1 MLQTL
6 KISNFALIEKQTLSF
21 NKGLNIISGETGSGK
36 SMILDALS
44 IVFGSRWHPKLF
56 YYPTKKCV
64 LEARYILK
72 SEALKPFFDENDL
85 DFDREVF
92 VRREALPSG
101 KNRMFI
107 NDTPVKINTLKQLG
121 DQLLSIHSQHQ
132 NLDLSN
138 SAFQLNLLDSF
149 ILDGQSKS
157 YQKDL
162 ETYSKYYSQYQ
173 AEREELLVLEDQLK
187 TQQLEKD
194 YQNFLLN
201 ELKAIPL
208 DNINVEEL
216 EERVQ
221 LIENHDKIKMII
233 QEITLGQDQG
243 TSPSAA
249 LERWNVQCKEL
260 SEFSPKFKEW
270 SDRIYDLLTELNDLT
285 YEIESF
291 ELDESHSPNELDEIH
306 STLFEIEK
314 LQNKHNVGS
323 LEDLIEIRDRLN
335 NQHVEG
341 EFLEE
346 NIEKLKQKIQ
356 ETTNK
361 LSDCAEVIHKKREKY
376 APKLS
381 KKIEL
386 ALVELAMPNAKLVFQ
401 IDQVETFGL
410 HGRDKI
416 DLLFSANKGF
426 EPKSIK
432 NAASGG
438 EFARLSLVLQ
448 SILNIHNEGAVIV
461 LDEIDTGVSGE
472 VAHKMGL
479 MMKTMSE
486 NNPVLCISH
495 LAQVVSKGDKH
506 FKVAKNHL
514 SDKTSIHITELSHEE
529 RVKEVASLLSG
540 ENILES
546 SLATAREMILEQQA

>member
-21 NKGLNIISGETGSGK
+21 DKGLNIISGETGSGK
-36 SMILDALS
+36 SMVLDALS

-72 SEALKPFFDENDL
+72 TDHLKAFFEINDL
-85 DFDREVF
+85 DFDYEIF

-107 NDTPVKINTLKQLG
+107 NDTPVKINVLKQLG
-121 DQLLSIHSQHQ
+121 DQLMSIHSQHQ

-138 SAFQLNLLDSF
+138 SGFQINLLDSF

-157 YQKDL
+157 YQKELD
-162 ETYSKYYSQYQ
+162 TYSKLYTEYTNQQ
-173 AEREELLVLEDQLK
+173 KELQTLVEQLK

-194 YQNFLLN
+194 YQNFLLT
-201 ELKAIPL
+201 ELKALPL
-208 DNINVEEL
+208 DTIDIVDL

-243 TSPSAA
+243 TSPSSA
-249 LERWNVQCKEL
+249 LERWNVQCQEL

-291 ELDESHSPNELDEIH
+291 ELDDSHSTSELDEIH

-314 LQNKHNVGS
+314 LKNKHNVTTVN
-323 LEDLIEIRDRLN
+323 ELIEIRDRLN
-335 NQHVEG
+335 NQQQEG

-346 NIEKLKQKIQ
+346 NIEKLKQTIEKTS
-356 ETTNK
+356 EK
-361 LSDCAEVIHKKREKY
+361 LTVGASVIHNKRVKY

-381 KKIEL
+381 KTIEVAL
-386 ALVELAMPNAKLVFQ
+386 AELAMPNAKLIFSLVQ
-401 IDQVETFGL
+401 TETFGPL
-410 HGRDKI
+410 GQDKV

-426 EPKSIK
+426 DPKSIK

-472 VAHKMGL
+472 VAHKMGQ
-479 MMKTMSE
+479 MMKAMSN

-506 FKVAKNHL
+506 FKVSKNHA
-514 SDKTSIHITELSHEE
+514 SDKTSINIKELNQDE
-529 RVKEVASLLSG
+529 RVTEVAALLSG

-546 SLATAREMILEQQA
+546 SLATAREMILG

>member
-1 MLQTL
+1 MLQTI

-21 NKGLNIISGETGSGK
+21 SKGLNIISGETGSGK
-36 SMILDALS
+36 SMVLDALS

-64 LEARYILK
+64 LEARYILN
-72 SEALKPFFDENDL
+72 SEVLKPFFDENDL

-107 NDTPVKINTLKQLG
+107 NDTPVKINTLKKLG
-121 DQLLSIHSQHQ
+121 DKLLSIHSQHQ

-138 SAFQLNLLDSF
+138 SNFQLNLLDSF

-162 ETYSKYYSQYQ
+162 NSYRKYYNQYLIQ
-173 AEREELLVLEDQLK
+173 QDELKVLKEQLK
-187 TQQLEKD
+187 TKQLEKD
-194 YQNFLLN
+194 YQNFLLT

-208 DNINVEEL
+208 DTLSIEEL
-216 EERVQ
+216 EERVL

-243 TSPSAA
+243 TSPSSA
-249 LERWNVQCKEL
+249 LERWNVQCSEL

-270 SDRIYDLLTELNDLT
+270 SNRIYDLLTELNDLT

-291 ELDESHSPNELDEIH
+291 ELDDTHSTSELDEIH
-306 STLFEIEK
+306 SVLFEVEK
-314 LQNKHNVGS
+314 LKNKHNVS
-323 LEDLIEIRDRLN
+323 ALTDLIEIRDRLN
-335 NQHVEG
+335 NQHLEG

-346 NIEKLKQKIQ
+346 NIEKLEGRIN
-356 ETTNK
+356 ETSLK
-361 LSDCAEVIHKKREKY
+361 LEELGLVIHKKRMKY
-376 APKLS
+376 APNLS
-381 KKIEL
+381 KKIES

-401 IDQVETFGL
+401 IHKMEMFGIQ
-410 HGRDKI
+410 GQDKI

-426 EPKSIK
+426 EPQSIK

-472 VAHKMGL
+472 VAHKMGQ
-479 MMKTMSE
+479 MMKTMSI

-506 FKVAKNHL
+506 FKVSKNHKA
-514 SDKTSIHITELSHEE
+514 DKTSIQISELSYDE

-540 ENILES
+540 ENILDS
-546 SLATAREMILEQQA
+546 SLATAKEMILEQ

>member
-36 SMILDALS
+36 SMVLDALS

-72 SEALKPFFDENDL
+72 TDHLKSFFDANDL
-85 DFDREVF
+85 DFDREIF

-107 NDTPVKINTLKQLG
+107 NDTPVKINVLKQLG

-138 SAFQLNLLDSF
+138 SGFQINLLDSF

-157 YQKDL
+157 YQKEL
-162 ETYSKYYSQYQ
+162 KTYSSFYNQFI
-173 AEREELLVLEDQLK
+173 EEQKELQVLEEQLK

-201 ELKAIPL
+201 ELKTLPL
-208 DNINVEEL
+208 DTIDIEDL

-243 TSPSAA
+243 TSPSSA
-249 LERWNVQCKEL
+249 LERWNVQCQEL

-291 ELDESHSPNELDEIH
+291 ELDDGHSTGELNEIN
-306 STLFEIEK
+306 STLFELEK
-314 LQNKHNVGS
+314 LKNKHNVT
-323 LEDLIEIRDRLN
+323 EVRALIEIRDRLN
-335 NQHVEG
+335 NQQEEG

-346 NIEKLKQKIQ
+346 NIEKLKQCIQ
-356 ETTNK
+356 STLKK
-361 LSDCAEVIHKKREKY
+361 LSEYGTIIHNKRSKY

-381 KKIEL
+381 KTIEL
-386 ALVELAMPNAKLVFQ
+386 ALAELAMPNAKLIFSLEQ
-401 IDQVETFGL
+401 TDNFGAL
-410 HGRDKI
+410 GQDKV

-432 NAASGG
+432 NTASGG

-472 VAHKMGL
+472 VAHKMGQ
-479 MMKTMSE
+479 MMKAMSS

-506 FKVAKNHL
+506 FKVSKNHT
-514 SDKTSIHITELSHEE
+514 SDKTSININELTHDE
-529 RVKEVASLLSG
+529 RVTEVAALLSG

-546 SLATAREMILEQQA
+546 SLATAREMILG

>member
-21 NKGLNIISGETGSGK
+21 DKGLNIISGETGSGK
-36 SMILDALS
+36 SMVLDALS

-72 SEALKPFFDENDL
+72 TDHLKPFFDANDL
-85 DFDREVF
+85 DFDQEVF

-107 NDTPVKINTLKQLG
+107 NDTPVKINVLKQLG

-138 SAFQLNLLDSF
+138 SGFQINLLDSF

-157 YQKDL
+157 FQKDL
-162 ETYSKYYSQYQ
+162 NTYSSYYTQYTEQ
-173 AEREELLVLEDQLK
+173 QKELQVLEDQLK

-194 YQNFLLN
+194 YQNFLLS
-201 ELKAIPL
+201 ELKTIPL
-208 DNINVEEL
+208 DTLDVEEL

-221 LIENHDKIKMII
+221 LIENHDKIKQII
-233 QEITLGQDQG
+233 QEITLGNDQG
-243 TSPSAA
+243 TSPSSA
-249 LERWNVQCKEL
+249 LERWNVQCQEL

-291 ELDESHSPNELDEIH
+291 ELDENHSTSELDEIH
-306 STLFEIEK
+306 STLFEVEK
-314 LQNKHNVGS
+314 LKNKHNVADIS
-323 LEDLIEIRDRLN
+323 ELIEIRDRLN
-335 NQHVEG
+335 NQQQEG

-346 NIEKLKQKIQ
+346 NIEKLKTNIKQ
-356 ETTNK
+356 TTEK
-361 LSDCAEVIHKKREKY
+361 LKECATVINSKRIKY

-381 KKIEL
+381 KTIESAL
-386 ALVELAMPNAKLVFQ
+386 AELAMPNAKLIFD
-401 IDQVETFGL
+401 ITKTETFGVL
-410 HGRDKI
+410 GQDKV

-432 NAASGG
+432 NTASGG

-472 VAHKMGL
+472 VAHKMGQ
-479 MMKTMSE
+479 MMKIMSE

-506 FKVAKNHL
+506 FKVSKNHA
-514 SDKTSIHITELSHEE
+514 SDKTSINIKELSEEE
-529 RVKEVASLLSG
+529 RVTEVAALLSG

-546 SLATAREMILEQQA
+546 SLATAREMILG

>member
-72 SEALKPFFDENDL
+72 SEALKPFFDEHDL
-85 DFDREVF
+85 DFDQEVF

-121 DQLLSIHSQHQ
+121 DQLVSIHSQHQ

-162 ETYSKYYSQYQ
+162 DTYSKYYKQYLL
-173 AEREELLVLEDQLK
+173 EKEELQVLQEQLK

-194 YQNFLLN
+194 YQNFLLE
-201 ELKAIPL
+201 ELKTIDLNAV
-208 DNINVEEL
+208 NVEEL

-221 LIENHDKIKMII
+221 LIENHDKIKTII
-233 QEITLGQDQG
+233 QEITLGQDHG
-243 TSPSAA
+243 TSPSSA
-249 LERWNVQCKEL
+249 LERWNVQCQEL

-270 SDRIYDLLTELNDLT
+270 SNRIYDLLTELNDLT

-291 ELDESHSPNELDEIH
+291 ELDETHSTSELDEIH
-306 STLFEIEK
+306 RILFEIEK
-314 LQNKHNVGS
+314 LKNKHNVGS
-323 LEDLIEIRDRLN
+323 LQELIEIRDRLN
-335 NQHVEG
+335 SQHVEG

-346 NIEKLKQKIQ
+346 NIEKLKNKINLTQ
-356 ETTNK
+356 GK
-361 LSDCAEVIHKKREKY
+361 LVENAQIIHLKREKFS
-376 APKLS
+376 PKLS
-381 KKIEL
+381 KKIES
-386 ALVELAMPNAKLVFQ
+386 ALVDLAMPNAKLVFK
-401 IDQVETFGL
+401 IDTVDSFGVN
-410 HGRDKI
+410 GCDKV

-426 EPKSIK
+426 DPKSIK

-479 MMKTMSE
+479 MMKAMSK

-495 LAQVVSKGDKH
+495 LAQVVSKGDIH

-514 SDKTSIHITELSHEE
+514 SDKTSIHITALSHDE

-546 SLATAREMILEQQA
+546 SLATAREMILEQ

>member
-72 SEALKPFFDENDL
+72 SEALKPFFDEHDL
-85 DFDREVF
+85 DFDQEVF

-121 DQLLSIHSQHQ
+121 DQLVSIHSQHQ

-162 ETYSKYYSQYQ
+162 DTYSKYYKQYLL
-173 AEREELLVLEDQLK
+173 EKEELQVLQEQLK

-194 YQNFLLN
+194 YQNFLLE
-201 ELKAIPL
+201 ELKTIDL
-208 DNINVEEL
+208 DAVNVEEL

-221 LIENHDKIKMII
+221 LIENHDKIKTII
-233 QEITLGQDQG
+233 QEITLGQDHG
-243 TSPSAA
+243 TSPSSA
-249 LERWNVQCKEL
+249 LERWNVQCQEL

-270 SDRIYDLLTELNDLT
+270 SNRIYDLLTELNDLT

-291 ELDESHSPNELDEIH
+291 ELDETHSTSELDEIH
-306 STLFEIEK
+306 RILFEIEK
-314 LQNKHNVGS
+314 LKNKHNVGS
-323 LEDLIEIRDRLN
+323 LQELIEIRDRLN
-335 NQHVEG
+335 SQHVEG

-346 NIEKLKQKIQ
+346 NIEKLKNKINLTQ
-356 ETTNK
+356 GK
-361 LSDCAEVIHKKREKY
+361 LVENAQIIHLKREKFS
-376 APKLS
+376 PKLS
-381 KKIEL
+381 KKIES
-386 ALVELAMPNAKLVFQ
+386 ALVDLAMPNAKLVFK
-401 IDQVETFGL
+401 IDTVDSFGVN
-410 HGRDKI
+410 GCDKV

-426 EPKSIK
+426 DPKSIK

-479 MMKTMSE
+479 MMKAMSK

-495 LAQVVSKGDKH
+495 LAQVVSKGDIH

-514 SDKTSIHITELSHEE
+514 SDKTSIHITALSHDE

-546 SLATAREMILEQQA
+546 SLATAREMILEQ

>member
-21 NKGLNIISGETGSGK
+21 DKGLNIISGETGSGK
-36 SMILDALS
+36 SMVLDALS

-72 SEALKPFFDENDL
+72 TDGLKPFFDENDL

-107 NDTPVKINTLKQLG
+107 NDTPVKINVLKQLG

-138 SAFQLNLLDSF
+138 SSFQLNLLDSF

-157 YQKDL
+157 FQKEL
-162 ETYSKYYSQYQ
+162 QTYSKYYQLYL
-173 AEREELLVLEDQLK
+173 EEKEELQILEEQLK

-194 YQNFLLN
+194 YQNFLLT
-201 ELKAIPL
+201 ELKALPL
-208 DNINVEEL
+208 DNLDVQEL

-221 LIENHDKIKMII
+221 LIENHDKIKTII

-243 TSPSAA
+243 TSPSSA
-249 LERWNVQCKEL
+249 LERWNVQCQEL

-270 SDRIYDLLTELNDLT
+270 SNRIYDLLTELNDLT

-291 ELDESHSPNELDEIH
+291 ELDESHSTSELDEIH
-306 STLFEIEK
+306 STLFEVEK
-314 LQNKHNVGS
+314 LKNKHNVA
-323 LEDLIEIRDRLN
+323 EIEELIEIRDRLN
-335 NQHVEG
+335 NQQQEG

-356 ETTNK
+356 ATVVK
-361 LSDCAEVIHKKREKY
+361 LSDCAKVIHDKRIKF

-381 KKIEL
+381 KTIEL
-386 ALVELAMPNAKLVFQ
+386 ALAELAMPNAKLIFN
-401 IDQVETFGL
+401 IEKTETFGAL
-410 HGRDKI
+410 GQDRI

-426 EPKSIK
+426 DPKSIK
-432 NAASGG
+432 NTASGG

-472 VAHKMGL
+472 VAHKMGQ

-506 FKVAKNHL
+506 FKVSKNHA
-514 SDKTSIHITELSHEE
+514 SDKTSIHIKELSEDE
-529 RVKEVASLLSG
+529 RITEVAGLLSG

-546 SLATAREMILEQQA
+546 SLATARDMILG

>member
-36 SMILDALS
+36 SMVLDALS

-72 SEALKPFFDENDL
+72 TDGLKSFFDANDL
-85 DFDREVF
+85 DFDQEVF

-107 NDTPVKINTLKQLG
+107 NDTPVKINVLKQLG

-138 SAFQLNLLDSF
+138 SSFQLSLLDSF
-149 ILDGQSKS
+149 ILDGRSKS
-157 YQKDL
+157 YQKNIDAY
-162 ETYSKYYSQYQ
+162 TKCYSQFLK
-173 AEREELLVLEDQLK
+173 EKEELFILEEQLK

-194 YQNFLLN
+194 YQNFLLT
-201 ELKAIPL
+201 ELQSIPL
-208 DNINVEEL
+208 DSININEL

-249 LERWNVQCKEL
+249 LERWNIQCQEL

-270 SDRIYDLLTELNDLT
+270 SNRIYDLLTELNDLT

-291 ELDESHSPNELDEIH
+291 ELDDSHSTTELDEIH
-306 STLFEIEK
+306 STLFEVEK
-314 LQNKHNVGS
+314 LKNKHNVTKI
-323 LEDLIEIRDRLN
+323 EDLIEVRDKLN
-335 NQHVEG
+335 NQQLEG
-341 EFLEE
+341 EFLED
-346 NIEKLKQKIQ
+346 NIDALNLKIQ
-356 ETTNK
+356 QTMAK
-361 LSDCAEVIHKKREKY
+361 LEDLAGIIHTKRIKF

-381 KKIEL
+381 NKIENAL
-386 ALVELAMPNAKLVFQ
+386 AELAMPNAKLIFN
-401 IDQVETFGL
+401 INTLEEFGAM
-410 HGRDKI
+410 GKDRI

-432 NAASGG
+432 NTASGG

-472 VAHKMGL
+472 VAHKMGQ
-479 MMKTMSE
+479 MMKAMSA

-506 FKVAKNHL
+506 FKVSKNHN
-514 SDKTSIHITELSHEE
+514 SDKTSINIKELTQDERIT
-529 RVKEVASLLSG
+529 EVASLLSG

-546 SLATAREMILEQQA
+546 SLVTAREMISG

>member
-21 NKGLNIISGETGSGK
+21 DKGLNIISGETGSGK
-36 SMILDALS
+36 SMVLDALS

-72 SEALKPFFDENDL
+72 TDGLKPFFDENDL

-107 NDTPVKINTLKQLG
+107 NDTPVKINVLKQLG

-138 SAFQLNLLDSF
+138 SSFQLNLLDSF

-157 YQKDL
+157 FQKEL
-162 ETYSKYYSQYQ
+162 QTYSKYYQLYL
-173 AEREELLVLEDQLK
+173 EEKEELQVLEEQLK

-194 YQNFLLN
+194 YQNFLLT
-201 ELKAIPL
+201 ELKALPL
-208 DNINVEEL
+208 DNLDVQEL

-221 LIENHDKIKMII
+221 LIENHDKIKTII
-233 QEITLGQDQG
+233 QEITLGQHQG
-243 TSPSAA
+243 TSPSSA
-249 LERWNVQCKEL
+249 LERWNVQCQEL

-270 SDRIYDLLTELNDLT
+270 SNRIYDLLTELNDLT

-291 ELDESHSPNELDEIH
+291 ELDESHSTSELDEIH
-306 STLFEIEK
+306 STLFEVEK
-314 LQNKHNVGS
+314 LKNKHNVA
-323 LEDLIEIRDRLN
+323 EIEELIEIRDRLN
-335 NQHVEG
+335 NQQQEG

-356 ETTNK
+356 ATVAK
-361 LSDCAEVIHKKREKY
+361 LSDCAKVIHDKRIKF

-381 KKIEL
+381 KTIEL
-386 ALVELAMPNAKLVFQ
+386 ALAELAMPNAKLIFN
-401 IDQVETFGL
+401 IEKTETFGAL
-410 HGRDKI
+410 GQDRI

-426 EPKSIK
+426 DPKSIK
-432 NAASGG
+432 NTASGG

-472 VAHKMGL
+472 VAHKMGQ

-506 FKVAKNHL
+506 FKVSKNHA
-514 SDKTSIHITELSHEE
+514 SDKTSIHIKELSEDE
-529 RVKEVASLLSG
+529 RITEVAGLLSG

-546 SLATAREMILEQQA
+546 SLATARDMILG